1 MAEQNQGESKSAGG
15 TGAGAAQAGG
25 VPTTVRVAGAL
36 VALEGAAGLVAM
48 VILIIVGLN
57 GEAQSAKNSY
67 LTAGYAAILG
77 GAVLAAGLTLMR
89 GKRWGRALAT
99 LTQLLLLGVAYYMF
113 TSGRPEFGTPL
124 GLLALG
130 TLGAL
135 FAPASV
141 KWMAEGYG
149 SGSE

>member
-1 MAEQNQGESKSAGG
+1 MAEQNQGENKSAGD
-15 TGAGAAQAGG
+15 TGA

-36 VALEGAAGLVAM
+36 VALEGVAGLVAM
-48 VILIIVGLN
+48 VVLIIVGLD
-57 GEAQSAKNSY
+57 GAAQSAKNSY

-77 GAVLAAGLTLMR
+77 SMVLAAGITLMR

-135 FAPASV
+135 FAPASTR
-141 KWMAEGYG
+141 WMAEGYG
-149 SGSE
+149 STEE